1 MTIRKDDALHEIEA
15 DFERLSN
22 LVLSQLDHMEQF
34 LTSGELKISDE
45 VIASING
52 NEKEIDKA
60 EVKLSDK
67 IVNTIVLHQP
77 VASELRRIMACYR
90 ILINVERIGD
100 LVVNISHFIQKIK
113 APELYSQFNE
123 VLSNMAILS
132 SKMVRQSLVSFMQDD
147 RELAIWTI
155 KNDDILDEVNSKL
168 LKKMLNKT
176 GSEEKTKHLLTS
188 MVTIKEMMSNI
199 ERIADYATNI
209 AEAAIYS
216 IEGKDIRHHKLDVQK

>member
-1 MTIRKDDALHEIEA
+1 MTIRKDDALREIET
-15 DFERLSN
+15 DFERLAN
-22 LVLSQLDHMEQF
+22 LVLEQLDHIEQL
-34 LTSGELKISDE
+34 LTSGDLKISDE
-45 VIASING
+45 VMNAIGA

-77 VASELRRIMACYR
+77 MASELRRIMACYR
-90 ILINVERIGD
+90 ILINAERIGD

-113 APELYSQFNE
+113 APELYNQFNE
-123 VLSNMAILS
+123 ILSNMAILS
-132 SKMVRQSLVSFMQDD
+132 AKMVRQSLVSFIQND

-168 LKKMLNKT
+168 LKKLLNKT
-176 GSEEKTKHLLTS
+176 GSEEKTRHLLTS

-216 IEGKDIRHHKLDVQK
+216 IEGRDIRHHKLED

>member
-1 MTIRKDDALHEIEA
+1 MTIKKDDAIREIEA
-15 DFERLSN
+15 EFEKMAN
-22 LVLSQLDHMEQF
+22 IVLEQLDHIEQL

-45 VIASING
+45 VMNAITN

-90 ILINVERIGD
+90 ILINMERIGD
-100 LVVNISHFIQKIK
+100 LVVNISHFIEKIK
-113 APELYSQFNE
+113 TPELYNQFSE
-123 VLSNMAILS
+123 ILSSMAILS

-155 KNDDILDEVNSKL
+155 RNDDILDEVNSKL
-168 LKKMLNKT
+168 MKKLLNKT
-176 GSEEKTKHLLTS
+176 GSEEKTKNLLTS

-216 IEGKDIRHHKLDVQK
+216 IEGKDIRHHKIPE

>member
-15 DFERLSN
+15 DFEKLAN
-22 LVLSQLDHMEQF
+22 LVLEQLDHLEQF
-34 LTSGELKISDE
+34 LTSRELKISDE
-45 VIASING
+45 VMEALSV

-100 LVVNISHFIQKIK
+100 LVINISHFIKRIK
-113 APELYSQFNE
+113 TPELYHQFNE
-123 VLSNMAILS
+123 VLSSMAILGA
-132 SKMVRQSLVSFMQDD
+132 KMVRQSLLSFINNDS
-147 RELAIWTI
+147 ELAIWTI

-168 LKKMLNKT
+168 LKKLLNKT
-176 GSEEKTKHLLTS
+176 DSEEKTRHLLTS

-216 IEGKDIRHHKLDVQK
+216 IEGKDIRHHKIKE

>member
-1 MTIRKDDALHEIEA
+1 MTIKKDDAIREIEA
-15 DFERLSN
+15 EFEKMAN
-22 LVLSQLDHMEQF
+22 IVLEQLDHLEQM

-45 VIASING
+45 VMNAITN

-90 ILINVERIGD
+90 ILINMERIGD
-100 LVVNISHFIQKIK
+100 LAVNISHFIEKIK
-113 APELYSQFNE
+113 TPELYNQFSE
-123 VLSNMAILS
+123 ILSSMAILS

-155 KNDDILDEVNSKL
+155 RNDDILDEVNSKL
-168 LKKMLNKT
+168 MKKLLNKT
-176 GSEEKTKHLLTS
+176 GSEEKTKNLLTS

-216 IEGKDIRHHKLDVQK
+216 IEGKDIRHHKLSE

>member
-1 MTIRKDDALHEIEA
+1 MTIRKDEAIHEIEA
-15 DFERLSN
+15 DFEKMANIILE
-22 LVLSQLDHMEQF
+22 QLDHMEQF
-34 LTSGELKISDE
+34 LTSGDLKVSDE
-45 VIASING
+45 VMDTITD

-77 VASELRRIMACYR
+77 MASELRRIMACYR
-90 ILINVERIGD
+90 ILINVERVGD
-100 LVVNISHFIQKIK
+100 LVVNITHFIKKIK
-113 APELYSQFNE
+113 APELYHQFNE
-123 VLSNMAILS
+123 ILSNMAILS
-132 SKMVRQSLVSFMQDD
+132 AKMVRQSLLAFMQDD

-155 KNDDILDEVNSKL
+155 KNDDILDEVNNKL
-168 LKKMLNKT
+168 LKKLLNKT

-216 IEGKDIRHHKLDVQK
+216 IEGKDIRHHKLEE

>member
-52 NEKEIDKA
+52 NEKEIDRA

-100 LVVNISHFIQKIK
+100 LVMNISHFIQKIK

-216 IEGKDIRHHKLDVQK
+216 IEGKDIRHHKLDEQK